1 MARRPTPVQVSIWDL
16 LGNDPGPA
24 TKPERVIPP
33 WLMPPAK
40 PDAAEADPP
49 APPAEEAAEPAEAP
63 IALQVDGDEI
73 LEAFDPQ
80 KWCDI
85 MLCRRV
91 VQGVG
96 DGILPGCRYL
106 LVRMHEDAERRVYT
120 RKIRDEDW
128 ERHGEDWA
136 ISDAMSSE
144 AALWFY
150 IKTRDGTP
158 RKLGRMI

>member
-1 MARRPTPVQVSIWDL
+1 MARMPRPVQVSIWDL

-49 APPAEEAAEPAEAP
+49 APPAEAEAEPAEEP
-63 IALQVDGDEI
+63 LALQVPEDEI
-73 LEAFDPQ
+73 VLEYEPAT
-80 KWCDI
+80 WCDI

-91 VQGVG
+91 ANGVG
-96 DGILPGCRYL
+96 DGILPGGRYL
-106 LVRMHEDAERRVYT
+106 LVRMHEDAERKVYT
-120 RKIRDEDW
+120 RKIRDEDCARW
-128 ERHGEDWA
+128 GEDWA
-136 ISDAMSSE
+136 VRDAMSSE
-144 AALWFY
+144 VALWFY